1 MIIYVDIDGTICEN
15 VNSYYHNSTP
25 IKNNIDKINRL
36 YDDGN
41 TIIYWT
47 ARGRTTGVVGF
58 TDDRVKK
65 LKGDTRPIN
74 TCDDRLKMLSA
85 IKYIDEVVSFSSD
98 IELTYFI
105 KKYDTDVLVV
115 GSDYIGKN
123 IIGSE
128 YVGDVIYF
136 NRISDYSTTKIIN
149 NIYDEKK
156 N

>member
-1 MIIYVDIDGTICEN
+1 
-15 VNSYYHNSTP
+15 
-25 IKNNIDKINRL
+25 
-36 YDDGN
+36 
-41 TIIYWT
+41 
-47 ARGRTTGVVGF
+47 
-58 TDDRVKK
+58 
-65 LKGDTRPIN
+65 
-74 TCDDRLKMLSA
+74 MLSA